1 MRTRRGEVA
10 AQYAVLTALALGIL
24 VPLAALVL
32 AALNPPGTYVRGL
45 AWPET
50 FSWGN
55 FAQAW
60 TDGHFST
67 LVGASVRVCLLVV
80 PLTLALATLAGYGLG
95 ALRVPFSGLLGTL
108 FLLGMTL
115 PIEVVIVPLY
125 HDLRDLGLTDSLVTV
140 GLVESAAF
148 LPFGVYWMRTAF
160 AGLPGD
166 LVEAAL
172 IDGAGPWQRFTR
184 VELPLVTPPLT
195 TLAVL
200 YTMWSWNQFLLV
212 LTIISNPNRRTA
224 PAVLGFF
231 VAPHS
236 TDVPLLAA
244 ATLIVI
250 APITVVYLIFQR
262 QFVAGLLRGMDK

>member
-1 MRTRRGEVA
+1 VKTGRGEVA
-10 AQYAVLTALALGIL
+10 AQYLVLSALALGVL
-24 VPLAALVL
+24 VPLASLVL

-55 FAQAW
+55 FALAW
-60 TDGHFST
+60 GQGHFST
-67 LVGASVRVCLLVV
+67 LVGASVKVCLMVV

-95 ALRVPFSGLLGTL
+95 ALRVPLRGFLGGL

-140 GLVESAAF
+140 ALVEAAAF

-160 AGLPGD
+160 EGLPGD

-172 IDGAGPWQRFTR
+172 IDGAGPWRRFLR

-212 LTIISNPNRRTA
+212 VTIISNPNRRTA
-224 PAVLGFF
+224 PAGLGFF

-236 TDVPLLAA
+236 TDVPLLSA
-244 ATLIVI
+244 ATLIVV
-250 APITVVYLIFQR
+250 APITVVYLVFQR
-262 QFVAGLLRGMDK
+262 KFVAGLLRGMEK